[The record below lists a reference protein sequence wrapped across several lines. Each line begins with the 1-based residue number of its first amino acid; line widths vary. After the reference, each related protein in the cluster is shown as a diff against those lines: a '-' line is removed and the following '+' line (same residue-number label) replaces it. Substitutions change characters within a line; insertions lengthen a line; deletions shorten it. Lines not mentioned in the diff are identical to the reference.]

1 MPDCAILI
9 AAAGRGERFGAA
21 VPKQYADFADG
32 TVLARAVCAF
42 KGFGRTVC
50 IIDPADRPLYEAAV
64 VGLDLDPPVPGGRDR
79 QTSILNGLNALA
91 ERGGPEFVLIHDA
104 ARPSVPREVIGRV
117 IDALADADG
126 AVPGLPVADT
136 IKRVEGGRITATPS
150 RDGLWRAQ
158 TPQGFRFAAILE
170 AHRAAAGGTFTDD
183 AAVAE
188 AAGLEVAMVR
198 GDRRLEKI
206 TEPEDA
212 DAMRAGGE
220 VRTGQGF
227 DVHRLVPGA
236 AVTLC
241 GVTVPHDRALS
252 GHSDAD
258 VGLHAL
264 TDAVLGAL
272 AEGDIGLHFP
282 PGDPTWRGAASE
294 RFLRH
299 ACELVRA
306 RGGRLVHC
314 DVTLIC
320 EAPRIGPHRE
330 AMRVRIAGIAGVAE
344 DRVSVKATTTEGLG
358 LTGRREGIAAQATAS
373 VWLP

>member
-9 AAAGRGERFGAA
+9 AAAGRGERFGAS
-21 VPKQYADFADG
+21 VPKQYAGVADD
-32 TVLARAVCAF
+32 TVLARAVRAF
-42 KGFGRTVC
+42 AGLGRTVC

-64 VGLDLDPPVPGGRDR
+64 AGLDLDPPVSGGADR
-79 QTSILNGLNALA
+79 QASVLNGLNALA
-91 ERGGPEFVLIHDA
+91 ERGRPEFVLIHDA

-117 IDALADADG
+117 TDALAEADG
-126 AVPGLPVADT
+126 AVPGLPMADT

-150 RDGLWRAQ
+150 RSGLWRAQ
-158 TPQGFRFAAILE
+158 TPQGFRFGAILE
-170 AHRAAAGGTFTDD
+170 AYRVAARGTFTDD
-183 AAVAE
+183 ASVAE
-188 AAGLEVAMVR
+188 AAGLKVAMVR

-206 TEPEDA
+206 TEPGDMDPA
-212 DAMRAGGE
+212 PSGGE
-220 VRTGQGF
+220 VRTGHGF
-227 DVHRLVPGA
+227 DVHRLAPGD
-236 AVTLC
+236 AVALC
-241 GVTVPHDRALS
+241 GVAVPHDRALV

-282 PGDPTWRGAASE
+282 PDDPAWRGAASE
-294 RFLRH
+294 HFLRH
-299 ACELVRA
+299 ACGLVRA

-320 EAPRIGPHRE
+320 EAPRIGPHRA
-330 AMRVRIAGIAGVAE
+330 AMRTRIAGIAGVAE

-358 LTGRREGIAAQATAS
+358 FTGRREGIAAQATAS
-373 VWLP
+373 IWLP